1 MINYEWDCRT
11 VWVYNEYEGLDNVV
25 YKVQYILNG
34 VSDELDAEG
43 NPYKSRRAGVV
54 LIQDENLGKAS
65 QLSEFK
71 NKESQVGIAME
82 YLDEEKIEQ
91 LKADIEEDINNQ
103 MNPTSFSYV
112 LPDVSDAIENAK
124 N

>member
-11 VWVYNEYEGLDNVV
+11 VWVYNEYEGLENVV

-43 NPYKSRRAGVV
+43 NPYKSRRAGVIV
-54 LIQDENLGKAS
+54 IQDENLGKAS

-71 NKESQVGIAME
+71 NSKSQDSIAKQ
-82 YLDEEKIEQ
+82 YLEEEKIEQ
-91 LKADIEEDINNQ
+91 LKADIEEDINSQ

>member
-11 VWVYNEYEGLDNVV
+11 VWVYNEYEGLENVV

-82 YLDEEKIEQ
+82 YLDEEKIEK

>member
-11 VWVYNEYEGLDNVV
+11 VWVYNEYEGLENVV

-82 YLDEEKIEQ
+82 YLEEEKIEK

-112 LPDVSDAIENAK
+112 LPDVSNVIENAK

>member
-11 VWVYNEYEGLDNVV
+11 VWVYNEYEGLENVV

-82 YLDEEKIEQ
+82 YLDEEKIEK

-112 LPDVSDAIENAK
+112 LPDVSNVIENAK

>member
-11 VWVYNEYEGLDNVV
+11 VWVYNEYEGLENVV

-82 YLDEEKIEQ
+82 YLEEEKIEK

>member
-1 MINYEWDCRT
+1 
-11 VWVYNEYEGLDNVV
+11 
-25 YKVQYILNG
+25 
-34 VSDELDAEG
+34 
-43 NPYKSRRAGVV
+43 
-54 LIQDENLGKAS
+54 
-65 QLSEFK
+65 
-71 NKESQVGIAME
+71 ME
-82 YLDEEKIEQ
+82 YLEEEKIEK

>member
-1 MINYEWDCRT
+1 MINYEWDCRN
-11 VWVYNEYEGLDNVV
+11 VWVYNEYEGLENVV

-43 NPYKSRRAGVV
+43 NPYKSRRAGVIV
-54 LIQDENLGKAS
+54 IQDENLGKAS

-71 NKESQVGIAME
+71 NSKSQDSIAKE
-82 YLDEEKIEQ
+82 YLEEEKIEQ
-91 LKADIEEDINNQ
+91 LKADIEEDINSQ

>member
-11 VWVYNEYEGLDNVV
+11 VWVYNEYEGLENVV

-43 NPYKSRRAGVV
+43 NPYKSRRAGVIV
-54 LIQDENLGKAS
+54 IQDENLGKAS

-71 NKESQVGIAME
+71 NSKSQDSIAKQ
-82 YLDEEKIEQ
+82 YLEEEKIEQ
-91 LKADIEEDINNQ
+91 LKADIEEDINSQ
-103 MNPTSFSYV
+103 MNPTSFSYI

>member
-11 VWVYNEYEGLDNVV
+11 VWVYNEYEGLENVV

-43 NPYKSRRAGVV
+43 NPYKSRRAGVIV
-54 LIQDENLGKAS
+54 IQDENLGKAS

-71 NKESQVGIAME
+71 NSKSQDSNAKQ
-82 YLDEEKIEQ
+82 YLEEEKIER
-91 LKADIEEDINNQ
+91 LKADIEEDINSQ
-103 MNPTSFSYV
+103 INPTSFSYV

>member
-1 MINYEWDCRT
+1 MISYEWDCRT
-11 VWVYNEYEGLDNVV
+11 VWVYNEYEGLENVV

-43 NPYKSRRAGVV
+43 NPYKSRRAGVIV
-54 LIQDENLGKAS
+54 IQDENLGKAS

-71 NKESQVGIAME
+71 NSKSQDSIAKQ
-82 YLDEEKIEQ
+82 YLEEEKIEQ
-91 LKADIEEDINNQ
+91 LKADIEEDINSQ

-112 LPDVSDAIENAK
+112 LPDVSDVIENAK

>member
-11 VWVYNEYEGLDNVV
+11 VWVYNEYEGLENVV

-54 LIQDENLGKAS
+54 LIQDENLGRAS

-82 YLDEEKIEQ
+82 YLDEEKIEK

-112 LPDVSDAIENAK
+112 LPDVSNVIENAK